1 VSAAVQTDTGVLE
14 ISGLHASVEGKEILR
29 GLDLTFAQGE
39 VHALMGPN
47 GSGKSTLAYTL
58 MGHPRYEVT
67 AGSIRYRGQDI
78 LDLRPDERAKAGLFL
93 SFQYPTAIP
102 GVTMHNFLRT
112 ATKAVRGDELP
123 PREFRRVVSEQME
136 RLKMDP
142 SFATRYVNDG
152 FSGGEKKRAEILQM
166 GVLQPQIAILDETDS
181 GLDIDALRTV
191 AEGVEAL
198 RGPELGV
205 LLITHYQ
212 RILDYIKPDHV
223 HVMHRG
229 RIIRSGGADLAQE
242 IETRGYDWIIG
253 DPAEEEL
260 AAAAPGG
267 PTLSPGER
275 AFIEQHQ
282 AESARESGS
291 LAPGGSPP
299 APPMEDN

>member
-1 VSAAVQTDTGVLE
+1 VTVAVEKKAGVLAIE
-14 ISGLHASVEGKEILR
+14 DLHASIEGKEILK
-29 GLDLTFAQGE
+29 GLTLDVTQGE

-67 AGSIRYRGQDI
+67 GGSIRYRDEDI
-78 LDLRPDERAKAGLFL
+78 LGLTPDARAKLGLFL

-112 ATKAVRGDELP
+112 ATKAVRGDELG
-123 PREFRRVVSEQME
+123 PREFRNLVKEQME
-136 RLKMDP
+136 SLKMDP

-166 GVLQPQIAILDETDS
+166 GVLRPQIAILDETDS

-212 RILDYIKPDHV
+212 RILNYIKPDHV
-223 HVMHRG
+223 HVMYRG

-253 DPAEEEL
+253 DLPDDGEEAD
-260 AAAAPGG
+260 AAYSSKRE
-267 PTLSPGER
+267 LSPGER
-275 AFIEQHQ
+275 AFAEQHV
-282 AESARESGS
+282 AEAAREN
-291 LAPGGSPP
+291 A
-299 APPMEDN
+299 

>member
-1 VSAAVQTDTGVLE
+1 LTATEVQTGVLE
-14 ISGLHASVEGKEILR
+14 VQGLTASVEGKQILR
-29 GLDLTFAQGE
+29 GVDLTVRQGE

-58 MGHPRYEVT
+58 MGHPKYEVT
-67 AGSIRYRGQDI
+67 GGSATYRGE
-78 LDLRPDERAKAGLFL
+78 DLLGLAPDERAKAGLFL

-123 PREFRRVVSEQME
+123 PREFRRLVTEQME
-136 RLKMDP
+136 HLKMDP

-166 GVLQPQIAILDETDS
+166 GVLRPQIAILDETDS

-198 RGPELGV
+198 RGPQLGV

-212 RILDYIKPDHV
+212 RILNYVKPDFV
-223 HVMHRG
+223 HVLYRG
-229 RIIRSGGADLAQE
+229 RVVRSGGAELAQE
-242 IETRGYDWIIG
+242 IEVRGYDWII
-253 DPAEEEL
+253 EEL
-260 AAAAPGG
+260 GGQDAGDAPDSAREA
-267 PTLSPGER
+267 SPAER
-275 AFIEQHQ
+275 AFAAAHTE
-282 AESARESGS
+282 AS
-291 LAPGGSPP
+291 
-299 APPMEDN
+299 

>member
-1 VSAAVQTDTGVLE
+1 MSAVADTNRGVLE
-14 ISGLHASVEGKEILR
+14 IRGLHAQIEGKEILR
-29 GLDLTFAQGE
+29 GLDLELSQGQ

-58 MGHPRYEVT
+58 MGHPKYEVT
-67 AGSIRYRGQDI
+67 AGEIRYRGEDI
-78 LDLRPDERAKAGLFL
+78 LGLRPDERAKLGLFL

-123 PREFRRVVSEQME
+123 PREFRNLVREQME
-136 RLKMDP
+136 LLKMDP

-166 GVLQPQIAILDETDS
+166 GVLRPQIAILDETDS

-198 RGPELGV
+198 RGPDLGV

-212 RILDYIKPDHV
+212 RILNYIKPDFV
-223 HVMHRG
+223 HVLYRG
-229 RIIRSGGADLAQE
+229 RIIKSGGSDLAIA
-242 IETRGYDWIIG
+242 IEARGYDWIIG
-253 DPAEEEL
+253 D
-260 AAAAPGG
+260 APKEDDDADSA
-267 PTLSPGER
+267 PNRELSPGER

-282 AESARESGS
+282 AESARES
-291 LAPGGSPP
+291 A
-299 APPMEDN
+299 